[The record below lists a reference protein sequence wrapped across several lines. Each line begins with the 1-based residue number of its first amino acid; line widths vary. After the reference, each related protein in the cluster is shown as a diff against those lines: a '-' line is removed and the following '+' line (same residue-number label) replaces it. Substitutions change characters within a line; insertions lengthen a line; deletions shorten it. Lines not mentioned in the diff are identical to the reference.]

1 MDKNEYLSKVIS
13 LVKGKHAKRE
23 IEKELSSHIDDRIDY
38 YTDAGYDREYAT
50 AHAIEMMG
58 SPTDVAKSMEK
69 LYNNT
74 LWVILSILSM
84 LCYIAGM
91 IYVRINPIDFAVINM
106 VDFDELSTLPCVLS
120 VLIFLAGALAFCFA
134 KKSKSSLLLTV
145 FGVLGIT
152 APIFSLYAQIPF
164 GYQAISLFTDFP
176 VAIITKQP
184 FFEGE
189 VFWHLDDLFES
200 GINIGITYS
209 LVVISV
215 LISLMSVVMGIVSL
229 VYAKELSS
237 GIASAKFEKRVN
249 KFAVFVLVLS
259 LFTLTVTLS
268 EVAYD
273 NIYYGKINAEFD
285 ASLDSNYENAL
296 YEFEQLNIPMTK
308 DEVKALAKEK
318 DVPDFEIDDI
328 DSFGFVTIYQNDAYN
343 IIISDDY
350 EDGIFECKR
359 FLALYNNEIIRE
371 QAEALKKLKK
381 GDSIDKLF
389 AVVSY
394 RGFSDYSESVDV
406 VNGDKIINVCV
417 SYKDESFS
425 IMFENDKLVDTSF
438 FEEEELY

>member
-1 MDKNEYLSKVIS
+1 MDKKEYLSNVIS
-13 LVKGKHAKRE
+13 LVKNNYAKRE

-84 LCYIAGM
+84 LCYIAGL

-106 VDFDELSTLPCVLS
+106 VDFDELSTLPCVIS

-215 LISLMSVVMGIVSL
+215 LISLIGVVMGIVSL

-273 NIYYGKINAEFD
+273 NIYYSRINAEFD
-285 ASLDSNYENAL
+285 ASLDGNYEDAL
-296 YEFEQLNIPMTK
+296 YEFEQLNMPMTK

-318 DVPDFEIDDI
+318 DVPDFEIEDI

-343 IIISDDY
+343 IFISDYY

-359 FLALYNNEIIRE
+359 FLALYNNEITKE

-381 GDSIDKLF
+381 GDSIDRLF

-417 SYKDESFS
+417 SYKDESFD

>member
-84 LCYIAGM
+84 LCYIIGL

-106 VDFDELSTLPCVLS
+106 VDFEELSTLPCVIS

-134 KKSKSSLLLTV
+134 KKSKSPILLTV

-200 GINIGITYS
+200 GINIGITYA
-209 LVVISV
+209 LIILSV
-215 LISLMSVVMGIVSL
+215 LISLIGVVMGIVSL

-273 NIYYGKINAEFD
+273 NIYYSRINAEFD
-285 ASLDSNYENAL
+285 ASLDGNYEDAM

-318 DVPDFEIDDI
+318 DVPDFEIEDI
-328 DSFGFVTIYQNDAYN
+328 DSIGFVTIYQNDAYD

-359 FLALYNNEIIRE
+359 FLALYNNEITKE

-381 GDSIDKLF
+381 GDSIDQLF

-417 SYKDESFS
+417 SYKDESFD